1 MCSRFLHLCPG
12 SSGNAYNRAICNNQ
26 FLFAPLGEH
35 SPSKAW
41 TNAKSKS
48 LTRWLNTPSKFYT
61 RLCEFPITRRLAIYI
76 NLVALCVL
84 VGAAAIEQRP
94 LVSIIATA
102 LAVVLAV
109 AINKIEKKGGTL

>member
-1 MCSRFLHLCPG
+1 MQQSISIRP
-12 SSGNAYNRAICNNQ
+12 AWRAFSI
-26 FLFAPLGEH
+26 
-35 SPSKAW
+35 KAW

-48 LTRWLNTPSKFYT
+48 LTRWLDTPSKFYT
-61 RLCEFPITRRLAIYI
+61 RLCEFTVTRRLAIYI

-94 LVSIIATA
+94 LVSIIA

>member
-1 MCSRFLHLCPG
+1 MQQSISIRP
-12 SSGNAYNRAICNNQ
+12 ARRAFSI
-26 FLFAPLGEH
+26 
-35 SPSKAW
+35 KAW

-61 RLCEFPITRRLAIYI
+61 RLCEFTVTRRLAIYI

-109 AINKIEKKGGTL
+109 AINKIEKKGDTL